1 MEEASVDHASHVGA
15 VSCARS
21 MTPNPYPF
29 PLTHART
36 IRITQRSISIIS
48 RPQNASHVGAASCA
62 RSTIKTS
69 QFNPFTRTTL
79 QAHNTSSATMGIYI
93 TAVWVEY
100 VGINTDKLQQFTTWG
115 WNVQCS
121 LL

>member
-1 MEEASVDHASHVGA
+1 
-15 VSCARS
+15 

-69 QFNPFTRTTL
+69 QFSPFTRTTL

-93 TAVWVEY
+93 TAAWVEY